1 MKVEKPSYKV
11 KYEKME
17 LLKPEKYSQLK
28 SDLQNRL
35 SREILSIEIEMVNF
49 HEQYANLKV
58 TFTGDDFEAKDNY
71 IRPLTEQLQRVG

>member
-1 MKVEKPSYKV
+1 MKDEKPSYKI

-35 SREILSIEIEMVNF
+35 SREILAIEIELVNF
-49 HEQYANLKV
+49 HEQYAHLKV
-58 TFTGDDFEAKDNY
+58 TFGDDFEAKYNN
-71 IRPLTEQLQRVG
+71 IKPITKRLQKVV